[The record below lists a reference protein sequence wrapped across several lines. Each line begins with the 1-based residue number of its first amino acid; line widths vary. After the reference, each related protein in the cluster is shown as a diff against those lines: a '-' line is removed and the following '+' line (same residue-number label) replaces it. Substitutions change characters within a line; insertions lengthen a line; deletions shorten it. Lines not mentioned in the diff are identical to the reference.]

1 MRHEAR
7 GKGVEGGLQA
17 RADSGSRSTRSSG
30 TTRACKTG
38 VQLDAQHA
46 ARRTARRTARST
58 THSTTDSMTDSTT
71 TRGGLRKA
79 YGYRW
84 GSNILASLA
93 LSAHTHST

>member
-17 RADSGSRSTRSSG
+17 RADSGSRSSRSSG

-46 ARRTARRTARST
+46 ARRRCDDAGRPEKSLLW
-58 THSTTDSMTDSTT
+58 DSKILD
-71 TRGGLRKA
+71 
-79 YGYRW
+79 
-84 GSNILASLA
+84 ILALA
-93 LSAHTHST
+93 AHTHST